1 MAAKKVYKF
10 DFEDYKRGL
19 SRREQKEFCDQYKP
33 LVYKITKQFTSKIKV
48 EWERVESMAW
58 EGFSLALVKYD
69 PKRSSMN
76 FMQYAGFA
84 IRNSILTG
92 LDNELR
98 VVKLS
103 AYAQQKIGEM
113 YGSKGLFNTVSLDV
127 TNDDQDK
134 GNSSE
139 QSNMESKPRH
149 KNLYD
154 RPIQEKFSDGDLYEY
169 IYARVEEKFK
179 PRDCEMFYMA
189 FGLKDYDEMKGKE
202 IAKVYGVSEGLVS
215 QKVGN
220 IVKYIRKDTDMC
232 EMLARLLD
240 Q

>member
-1 MAAKKVYKF
+1 M
-10 DFEDYKRGL
+10 
-19 SRREQKEFCDQYKP
+19 
-33 LVYKITKQFTSKIKV
+33 KQI
-48 EWERVESMAW
+48 
-58 EGFSLALVKYD
+58 
-69 PKRSSMN
+69 
-76 FMQYAGFA
+76 
-84 IRNSILTG
+84 
-92 LDNELR
+92 EL
-98 VVKLS
+98 L
-103 AYAQQKIGEM
+103 
-113 YGSKGLFNTVSLDV
+113 SKGLFNTVSLDV

-139 QSNMESKPRH
+139 TSNMESKPKHR
-149 KNLYD
+149 NLYD
-154 RPIQEKFSDGDLYEY
+154 RPVQEKFSDGDLYEY